1 MFNIRLTAQIL
12 TEQMRSKT
20 LFRNV
25 SLLSVLS
32 LAQLLFANIAY
43 ADDIVV
49 RDAGSLRESLLSLKS
64 GVTLKIASGDY
75 PGGYHV
81 EAVDKLTVEA
91 LDPKNPPH
99 FKGGANAWHFSRCND
114 LILRYLQISGQS
126 GNGLNL
132 DDGGRFD
139 QPVKGITLEH
149 LIISD
154 IGPQGNHDGIK
165 CSGLDNLT
173 IRNCTISGWGG
184 QGIDM
189 VGCHDSLISGCS
201 FVGKPNFTATAGV
214 QTKGGCSDITIE
226 KCHFIHGGERPINV
240 GGSTDLRLFR
250 PAGAKYEAR
259 RIVVR
264 DNTIEGSSCA
274 AAFVGVDGAEFI
286 RNEILYPEK
295 WIFRVLQETTAE
307 GFHPCRNVLVR
318 ENRII
323 FRRAQVQVEINI
335 GSRTDPKSFQ
345 FDTNQWFA
353 EDHPESSKPRLP
365 NEEKAGVYGI
375 EPRRK

>member
-1 MFNIRLTAQIL
+1 MFYIRLTEQVL
-12 TEQMRSKT
+12 TEQMLRKT
-20 LFRNV
+20 LFRSV
-25 SLLSVLS
+25 SLLALS
-32 LAQLLFANIAY
+32 LLANIAY

-49 RDAGSLRESLLSLKS
+49 RDAGSLRESLRGLKS

-81 EAVDKLTVEA
+81 EGVDKLTIEA

-99 FKGGANAWHFSRCND
+99 IKGGSNAWHFSRCND
-114 LILRYLQISGQS
+114 LILRDLQITGQS

-154 IGPQGNHDGIK
+154 IGPKGNHDGVK

-173 IRNCTISGWGG
+173 IRDCTISGWGG

-189 VGCHDSLISGCS
+189 VGCHDSLVSGCS

-226 KCHFIHGGERPINV
+226 KCHFIQGGERPINV

-286 RNEILYPEK
+286 GNTILYPEK

-307 GFHPCRNVLVR
+307 GFNPCRNVLVR
-318 ENRII
+318 DNRII
-323 FRRAQVQVEINI
+323 FRRAQVQIEINI
-335 GSRTDPKSFQ
+335 GSGTDPKSFM
-345 FDTNQWFA
+345 FDGNQWFA

-365 NEEKAGVYGI
+365 NEETEGVYGI
-375 EPRRK
+375 DPRRK

>member
-1 MFNIRLTAQIL
+1 MFDAQS
-12 TEQMRSKT
+12 TEQMRSTT
-20 LFRNV
+20 LLC
-25 SLLSVLS
+25 SACLLAILM
-32 LAQLLFANIAY
+32 FANVVIAE
-43 ADDIVV
+43 DIII
-49 RDAGSLRESLLSLKS
+49 RDANSLRENLRGLKS
-64 GVTLKIASGDY
+64 GVTLKIAPGDY

-81 EAVDKLTVEA
+81 EAVDKLTIEA
-91 LDPKNPPH
+91 LDPKAPPH
-99 FKGGANAWHFSRCND
+99 FKGGSNAWHFSRCND
-114 LILRYLQISGQS
+114 LTLRDLQLSGQT

-149 LIISD
+149 LMISD

-165 CSGLDNLT
+165 CSGLDHLT
-173 IRNCTISGWGG
+173 IRNCTITGWGG

-189 VGCHDSLISGCS
+189 VGCHDSLISSCN

-226 KCHFIHGGERPINV
+226 KCHFIQSGERPINV

-274 AAFVGVDGAEFI
+274 VAFVGVDGAEFI
-286 RNEILYPEK
+286 ENTILYPEK
-295 WIFRVLQETTAE
+295 WILRILQETNAE
-307 GFHPCRNVLVR
+307 GFTPCRNVLVKK
-318 ENRII
+318 NRVV
-323 FRRAQVQVEINI
+323 FRRAQVQVEVNI
-335 GSRTDPKSFQ
+335 GGGTDPKSFQ
-345 FDTNQWFA
+345 FDGNQWFA
-353 EDHPESSKPRLP
+353 EDRPESSKPRLP
-365 NEEKAGVYGI
+365 SEEENGVYGKD
-375 EPRRK
+375 PRRK